1 MVNPIRVLHVFGALN
16 IGGAESRT
24 MDIYR
29 NIDKS
34 KIQFD
39 FAIHT
44 HNHCYFTDEILS
56 MGGKIFS
63 FPRFVGRNYKTY
75 KLEWRKFFEQHP
87 EYKII
92 HGHQTSTGFIYL
104 KEAKRYSVPVR
115 ISHSRNSN
123 KDNIVKRYTSK
134 LSRFYSTH
142 QFAVSKLAGISE
154 FGKKAVDSGKVIV
167 IPNAIDTKKYFYDG
181 DKRNRKRFE
190 LGLQDYFVVGHIGR
204 FHPQKNHKFLLEIF
218 KCIKEKQEK
227 SKLVLVGDG
236 PLRSQIENQIQKLG
250 IEDSVMLLGSRSD
263 VPEILQ
269 AMDVLVFPSLYEG
282 LPGVVLEA
290 QAAGLPCIVSDTVT
304 EEVAITNLVKYL
316 SLKRE
321 TYYWANVVLQ
331 VPVVSDRSKYN
342 HIVESKF
349 GIERTARWYEN
360 FYLESVKQ
368 AT

>member
-1 MVNPIRVLHVFGALN
+1 M
-16 IGGAESRT
+16 
-24 MDIYR
+24 
-29 NIDKS
+29 
-34 KIQFD
+34 
-39 FAIHT
+39 
-44 HNHCYFTDEILS
+44 
-56 MGGKIFS
+56 
-63 FPRFVGRNYKTY
+63 
-75 KLEWRKFFEQHP
+75 
-87 EYKII
+87 
-92 HGHQTSTGFIYL
+92 
-104 KEAKRYSVPVR
+104 
-115 ISHSRNSN
+115 
-123 KDNIVKRYTSK
+123 
-134 LSRFYSTH
+134 
-142 QFAVSKLAGISE
+142 SKLAGISE

-321 TYYWANVVLQ
+321 PYYWQMWFYKFLLFQ
-331 VPVVSDRSKYN
+331 
-342 HIVESKF
+342 IVQNTT
-349 GIERTARWYEN
+349 I
-360 FYLESVKQ
+360 
-368 AT
+368 